1 MFLGIALQTKLLI
14 EIFFA
19 GNLLLVGRMG
29 WNFFI
34 NLQLIYIADREQKS
48 PPPTQI
54 LSTFFMSS
62 EKLGNQTLKL

>member
-1 MFLGIALQTKLLI
+1 MFLGNALQTKLLI

-34 NLQLIYIADREQKS
+34 NLQLIYIAGREQKS

>member
-1 MFLGIALQTKLLI
+1 MFLGNALQTKLLI

>member
-1 MFLGIALQTKLLI
+1 MFWGIALQMKLFI

-19 GNLLLVGRMG
+19 GNSLLVGRMG
-29 WNFFI
+29 RNFFI

-48 PPPTQI
+48 SPPTQI

-62 EKLGNQTLKL
+62 EKVGNQTLKL

>member
-19 GNLLLVGRMG
+19 GNSLLVGRMG

-48 PPPTQI
+48 SPPTQI

-62 EKLGNQTLKL
+62 EKVGNQTLKL

>member
-34 NLQLIYIADREQKS
+34 NLQLIYIADWEQKS